1 MFKEWLERITEYEMQ
16 LYAMLDIIG
25 DMENLYN
32 RLNTLNVASELTAEE
47 QKDAINVLTDVMHL
61 HSTVSKKLKEL
72 GLV

>member
-32 RLNTLNVASELTAEE
+32 RLNTINVASELTAEE
-47 QKDAINVLTDVMHL
+47 QKDAINILTDVMHL
-61 HSTVSKKLKEL
+61 HRTVSEKLKEL